1 MSVDHRCNGQ
11 ECWTAKDRDEQTVFS
26 ESVWNL
32 LTEMRS
38 NN

>member
-1 MSVDHRCNGQ
+1 MGKNVGQ
-11 ECWTAKDRDEQTVFS
+11 LKTDDEQTVFS

-32 LTEMRS
+32 LIEMRS